1 VPLEQQVEENINPD
15 QIFPKEI
22 LLKDPNLNEMFEIPR
37 ERFNKRTSS
46 TDWKTPP
53 SN

>member
-1 VPLEQQVEENINPD
+1 MPLEQQVEENINPD

-22 LLKDPNLNEMFEIPR
+22 LLKDPNLNEMLIPR
-37 ERFNKRTSS
+37 ERFNKRTYSA
-46 TDWKTPP
+46 DWKTPP